1 VHIDDG
7 RGRPGGPAADSAPES
22 APDQAPDVPE
32 PPHDVSAEA
41 TAPQTAAD
49 TAAAAAGLATEPT
62 TGPTAEPV
70 TESAFGPAEPIVEP
84 AAEPGQ
90 QALPGPPARK
100 PRRRGRTTLLIACA
114 AVLGVLAGGGLGY
127 RIQYDRKPTPLPPL
141 TGAALPQ
148 PKGAAPPA
156 PALPASEDGG
166 LVFHKDLTKLLV
178 PTPKGA
184 HETRRGWESLLDYSE
199 EYTDPSVIFTQ
210 LAGEHFQRSALA
222 GWKQHDDYYTVILT
236 QFRDETYDNARY
248 FFSNESSG
256 NDDDPESGPSVDI
269 PGVDNGSVWP
279 SAEPHRSAGYLPV
292 YTGRGLAEYGNIFVE
307 VYAQGLHPVK
317 AATVMTVIRKQLERL

>member
-32 PPHDVSAEA
+32 PPHDARAEA
-41 TAPQTAAD
+41 TGAQPAAD
-49 TAAAAAGLATEPT
+49 TAVAAAGLTAEPAA
-62 TGPTAEPV
+62 GPTAEPV
-70 TESAFGPAEPIVEP
+70 TESGFGPAEPITEP
-84 AAEPGQ
+84 AAEPAA
-90 QALPGPPARK
+90 QAPPGPPARK

-184 HETRRGWESLLDYSE
+184 HETQRGWESLLDYSE
-199 EYTDPSVIFTQ
+199 EYNDPAYIFTEM
-210 LAGEHFQRSALA
+210 AGWNFQRSALA
-222 GWKQHDDYYTVILT
+222 EWKQHDEYYTVILT
-236 QFRDETYDNARY
+236 QFRDETKANARSD
-248 FFSNESSG
+248 FAAQVMT
-256 NDDDPESGPSVDI
+256 NDENPEDGSSVDI

-279 SAEPHRSAGYLPV
+279 SAAPHREAGYLPE
-292 YTGRGLAEYGNIFVE
+292 YLGRGAAEYGNFDVE
-307 VYAQGLHPVK
+307 VYVDGLHPVK
-317 AATVMTVIRKQLERL
+317 AATVMTLIRKQLERL